1 MVSMTATIDGAAS
14 AAFNEA
20 LKVYAESLGKSI
32 STAPRRAAIQMCKSF
47 RAGTRLAPKFAR
59 SSEYTAT
66 ESDADPK
73 HKWITA
79 KDGRKLRRFNLKRPP
94 RGTDYDVYAESK
106 SDLRKSRLKL
116 VRRGLARQ
124 SWGWVMHN
132 IFNGAAPDAPWQRRK
147 RDKRDPKDATRESM
161 SRVSNGVTIN
171 GGMARIC
178 NRIDYVQDA
187 LKISVTEAISKTT
200 NWMLGPIVK
209 RRLRAGGTS
218 PDEIKAE
225 ARRVIDDFKRQFPD

>member
-14 AAFNEA
+14 KAFQEA
-20 LKVYAESLGKSI
+20 LKVYADSLGSAI

-59 SSEYTAT
+59 TSEYTAVK
-66 ESDADPK
+66 SDADPK
-73 HKWITA
+73 HKWLTL

-106 SDLRKSRLKL
+106 SDLRKNRLKL

-132 IFNGAAPDAPWQRRK
+132 IFNGSAPDAPWERRK
-147 RDKRDPKDATRESM
+147 NDRRNPKEATRESM
-161 SRVSNGVTIN
+161 SRADNGVTLS

-178 NRIDYVQDA
+178 NRIDYVKDA

-200 NWMLGPIVK
+200 NWMLGPIIK